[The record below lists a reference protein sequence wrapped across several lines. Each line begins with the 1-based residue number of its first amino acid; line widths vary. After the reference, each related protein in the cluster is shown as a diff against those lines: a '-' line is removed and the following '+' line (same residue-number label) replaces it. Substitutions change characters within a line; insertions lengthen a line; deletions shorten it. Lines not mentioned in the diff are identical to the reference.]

1 MELRKTPGTWFDS
14 RSAWLARTDARRAA
28 LLSHWNVN
36 DSSFP
41 VRIVNAALQSLLPFL
56 GATVD
61 PSDADQLCLE
71 QHHLELYFLGA
82 FVASDVDVR
91 RVENGA
97 AFVLPYRLNDAFE
110 ALVTVGLDLA
120 LDERV
125 TELNGLGPTVFLSRI
140 SAAVALLPQMLEL
153 RLEDLIRIDEC
164 DPAVDDQTWPSH
176 IAIGWLLCPTTESL
190 RPFDDR

>member
-41 VRIVNAALQSLLPFL
+41 VRIVNAALQSWLPFL

-71 QHHLELYFLGA
+71 QHHLEFYFLGA

-97 AFVLPYRLNDAFE
+97 AFVLPSRLNDAFE
-110 ALVTVGLDLA
+110 ALVTAGLDLT
-120 LDERV
+120 LDARV
-125 TELNGLGPTVFLSRI
+125 TELNGLGQQFSCH
-140 SAAVALLPQMLEL
+140 ALLRQSLFFH
-153 RLEDLIRIDEC
+153 RCWSYAWRI
-164 DPAVDDQTWPSH
+164 
-176 IAIGWLLCPTTESL
+176 
-190 RPFDDR
+190 

>member
-14 RSAWLARTDARRAA
+14 RSTWLARTEPRRAA
-28 LLSHWNVN
+28 LLAHWNVN

-41 VRIVNAALQSLLPFL
+41 VRIVNAALQPWLPFL

-71 QHHLELYFLGA
+71 QHHLEFYFLGA

-97 AFVLPYRLNDAFE
+97 AFVAS
-110 ALVTVGLDLA
+110 VS
-120 LDERV
+120 
-125 TELNGLGPTVFLSRI
+125 TE
-140 SAAVALLPQMLEL
+140 
-153 RLEDLIRIDEC
+153 
-164 DPAVDDQTWPSH
+164 
-176 IAIGWLLCPTTESL
+176 
-190 RPFDDR
+190 